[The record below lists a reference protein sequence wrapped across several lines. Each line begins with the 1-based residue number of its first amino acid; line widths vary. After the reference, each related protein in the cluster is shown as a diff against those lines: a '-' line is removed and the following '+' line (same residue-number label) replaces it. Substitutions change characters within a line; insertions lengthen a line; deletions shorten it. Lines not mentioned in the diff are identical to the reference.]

1 LRDTLLGLGFVT
13 SASDP
18 SLFIFQRNNTIIY
31 LLVYVDDLVIT
42 GNNISILQHFVQILD
57 NRFTIKDLGVL
68 HYFLG
73 IEVNPHDQ
81 GLLLTQSNY
90 IYSILDKAK
99 MQGVK
104 PISSPMAI
112 GHVLSKLGGE
122 QMDDPQL
129 FRNIVG
135 ALQYVTITRPDI
147 SFVVN
152 RVSQFMHSP
161 NLSHWSAVKRI
172 LRYLK
177 GTLEYG
183 LTIQPCSTFNIHAF
197 ADSDWAGCPD
207 DRRSTSGYLVFLSN
221 NLISWSSMKQSIVTI
236 SSTEAE
242 YRGLAMV
249 IVEVVWLKT
258 VFHELGIE
266 ISAPILWCDNLGAM
280 FLASNPAFH
289 ARTKHIELDYH
300 FVWEKVAAGAIHV
313 KFICSQDQIADTL
326 TKPLSTS

>member
-1 LRDTLLGLGFVT
+1 
-13 SASDP
+13 
-18 SLFIFQRNNTIIY
+18 
-31 LLVYVDDLVIT
+31 
-42 GNNISILQHFVQILD
+42 
-57 NRFTIKDLGVL
+57 VL

-99 MQGVK
+99 MQGAK
-104 PISSPMAI
+104 PISSLMAT
-112 GHVLSKLGGE
+112 GQVSSKFGGE

-129 FRNIVG
+129 FCSIVG
-135 ALQYVTITRPDI
+135 ALQYVTITRSDI

-161 NLSHWSAVKRI
+161 NLSYWSAVKRI

-207 DRRSTSGYLVFLSN
+207 DRRSTFGYLVFLGN
-221 NLISWSSMKQSIVTI
+221 NLISWSSKKQSTVAR

-242 YRGLAMV
+242 YRGLVMV
-249 IVEVVWLKT
+249 TTEVVWLKI

-266 ISAPILWCDNLGAM
+266 ISAPILWCDNLGAT
-280 FLASNPAFH
+280 FLASNLAFH

-300 FVWEKVAAGAIHV
+300 FVREKVAAGAIHV
-313 KFICSQDQIADTL
+313 RFICS
-326 TKPLSTS
+326 